1 MSRRRAGSRWQH
13 GKRCARER
21 GVVLFVALIAL
32 VALTLAG
39 LAIMRSVDTGGLIS
53 GNMAFHQAALHRADI
68 GVEAA
73 FIGLPNVL
81 ATSKDANIANQYFAV
96 RQPVD
101 GNGVPTTAVWANV
114 PCRTNTNAV
123 VACSTQDYQVRYVI
137 DRMCEVQTSGS
148 TAVTNIQS
156 YCYADIG
163 NGKGGAQGSFGAVF
177 TGADAVYYRVTV
189 QVSGPHNASAY
200 VQTLISTN

>member
-1 MSRRRAGSRWQH
+1 MKRHHAGGRRQH
-13 GKRCARER
+13 GARSARQR

-73 FIGLPNVL
+73 FIGLPAIL
-81 ATSKDANIANQYFAV
+81 ATSKDANVANQYFAV

-101 GNGVPTTAVWANV
+101 GSGVPTTASWATV
-114 PCRTNTNAV
+114 PCRANTNAV
-123 VACSTQDYQVRYVI
+123 VDCSMQEYQIRYIVE
-137 DRMCEVQTSGS
+137 RMCDVQTTGS
-148 TAVTNIQS
+148 TAVTNIQN
-156 YCYADIG
+156 YCYADVG
-163 NGKGGAQGSFGAVF
+163 NGKGGTQGSFGAIF

-189 QVSGPHNASAY
+189 QVSGPHNATAY
-200 VQTLISTN
+200 VQTLVSTN